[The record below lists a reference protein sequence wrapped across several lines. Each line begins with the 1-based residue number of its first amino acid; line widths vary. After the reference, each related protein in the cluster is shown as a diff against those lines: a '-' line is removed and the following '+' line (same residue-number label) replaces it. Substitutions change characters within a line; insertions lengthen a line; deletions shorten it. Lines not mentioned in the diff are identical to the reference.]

1 MPPDLIVI
9 SVNTII
15 KSPDSEG
22 GRILPFPASTPE
34 ERMRII
40 AISNNKG
47 GVGKTT
53 STVNIAAALQILGK
67 KVLVIDMDHQAQ
79 STYHLGVQSNK
90 LKRSIYDVLKGELS
104 YTDIMIDRNGMHLLP
119 ASPELKGLE
128 FLPIPAKEFLLR
140 DALSDLDDYD
150 YTLIDCPPSLGV
162 LTLNA
167 LTYAHEIYVP
177 LQVQFL
183 PFHGMYN
190 LFEAAEMVKKR
201 LNKTIE
207 ITGIIAT
214 MYNANK
220 TINREVLEETRKRLP
235 GKLFDTLIRENV
247 SLQEAPSWGKTIFE
261 YKPDS
266 SGATD
271 YMELTKEI
279 LQRSV

>member
-1 MPPDLIVI
+1 M
-9 SVNTII
+9 
-15 KSPDSEG
+15 K
-22 GRILPFPASTPE
+22 
-34 ERMRII
+34 II

-67 KVLVIDMDHQAQ
+67 KVLVVDMDHQAQ

-90 LKRSIYDVLKGELS
+90 LKRSIYDVLKGELP
-104 YTDIMIDRNGMHLLP
+104 YKDIMIDRNGMHLLP

-140 DALSDLDDYD
+140 DALSDLGDYD

-266 SGATD
+266 SGAID

-279 LQRSV
+279 LQRSA